1 MRKSDVLNLFLST
14 SAVVFFCGFTLDG
27 HLTGESM
34 TEGTM
39 QPSLTYSTPA
49 DFSQRLQGGIL
60 IRFEFGLIV
69 VKPTE
74 PPESLQ
80 PTALTTDAIITS
92 SVRSKIADSQLLP
105 QNFQI
110 QTDAGVVTIH
120 AKGESLDQAAEVIN
134 LALCVPDVRQVVY
147 TMPQERSSGVAGV
160 QELQNGA
167 MEKRSIGGVGL
178 LGGAA
183 VELKEGLGAKSEKK
197 ALRGTTIHIPA
208 LRHSVLLNS

>member
-1 MRKSDVLNLFLST
+1 MSFFKLNMRKSDVLNLFLST
-14 SAVVFFCGFTLDG
+14 AAVIFSCGFALDD
-27 HLTGESM
+27 HVTADSM
-34 TEGTM
+34 TQGTM
-39 QPSLTYSTPA
+39 QPSLAYSTPA

-80 PTALTTDAIITS
+80 PTGLTTDAIITS

-134 LALCVPDVRQVVY
+134 LTLGVPDVRQVVY
-147 TMPQERSSGVAGV
+147 TMPQDSSSGVVGV
-160 QELQNGA
+160 QKQRNLE
-167 MEKRSIGGVGL
+167 
-178 LGGAA
+178 
-183 VELKEGLGAKSEKK
+183 
-197 ALRGTTIHIPA
+197 
-208 LRHSVLLNS
+208 